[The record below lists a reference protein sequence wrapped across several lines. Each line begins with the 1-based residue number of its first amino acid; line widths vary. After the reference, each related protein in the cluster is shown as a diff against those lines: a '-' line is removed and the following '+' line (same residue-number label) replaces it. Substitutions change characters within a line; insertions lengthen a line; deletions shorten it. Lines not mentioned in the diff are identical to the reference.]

1 MYQELVKYPAGTKKE
16 TVLYILLIVLGVFL
30 VSILSWF
37 LSEVTG
43 QGWMEFL
50 AFAALVLWAFRIY
63 SKRIVEYRYSLMDT
77 ELIIARKV
85 GSREKN
91 IFTLEITDITRI
103 SAVEKGCK
111 LHTDRFTLPTRRLK
125 PVQIIYLTD
134 GQDKRVILQP
144 SDHLLQLIRVRAA
157 FKEPKTSAE

>member
-50 AFAALVLWAFRIY
+50 AFAVLVLWAFRIY

-91 IFTLEITDITRI
+91 IFTLSPAFIFSFP
-103 SAVEKGCK
+103 SAFFPLSTIFFFLNILYRK
-111 LHTDRFTLPTRRLK
+111 LF
-125 PVQIIYLTD
+125 
-134 GQDKRVILQP
+134 
-144 SDHLLQLIRVRAA
+144 
-157 FKEPKTSAE
+157 

>member
-50 AFAALVLWAFRIY
+50 AFAVLVLWAFRIY

-91 IFTLEITDITRI
+91 IFTLEN
-103 SAVEKGCK
+103 
-111 LHTDRFTLPTRRLK
+111 
-125 PVQIIYLTD
+125 
-134 GQDKRVILQP
+134 ILALAHRSLYAADAP
-144 SDHLLQLIRVRAA
+144 SETGADHLSDRW
-157 FKEPKTSAE
+157 PG